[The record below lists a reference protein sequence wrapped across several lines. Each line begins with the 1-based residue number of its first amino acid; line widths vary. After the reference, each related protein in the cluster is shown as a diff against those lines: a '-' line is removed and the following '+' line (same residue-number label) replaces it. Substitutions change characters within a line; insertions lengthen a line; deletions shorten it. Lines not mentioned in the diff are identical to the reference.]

1 MKDIRI
7 DFSMALPFADK
18 AALEG
23 VKAQALKAQ
32 ESLWDLGAEAD
43 VKGWLDPMPQGA
55 AYQAMMEKAKE
66 IRENAD
72 AFVLVGVGGSN
83 QAARAVI
90 KALQRPGTPEVFY
103 AGNTLSAPALRR
115 VLTGLDGKKE
125 IYINVIAK
133 NFETLEPGSHFRV
146 LREYLVRRYGRE
158 DIAKRV
164 VLTGTF
170 GSRLE
175 EIAKENGFTFLEFP
189 VPVGGRYS
197 VLTPVGLFPMAVAG
211 IDLPALLA
219 GAERMK
225 AMLLE
230 NTDNAAVCY
239 AALRQHLYKGKGFDT
254 EVLAAF
260 EPQLDYFA
268 KWWVQLFG
276 ESEGKGKQGIFPT
289 AVSCSEDLHS
299 LGQYM
304 QDGRRSLTETFISV
318 EEPDGSVVVSPDPG
332 FGDRFDYLDGVDF
345 VDINHAAETAT
356 VKAHY
361 EGGVPCFRVVLP
373 KLDEY
378 YFGQLF
384 YFFMVAC
391 AISGKT
397 AGINPFD
404 QEGVEAYKR
413 TMFRM
418 LGK

>member
-1 MKDIRI
+1 MNDIRI
-7 DFSMALPFADK
+7 EFTMASPFAEPSALAETEARALAAQQDLMDPDK
-18 AALEG
+18 
-23 VKAQALKAQ
+23 
-32 ESLWDLGAEAD
+32 EAD
-43 VKGWLDPMPQGA
+43 VKGWLKVMAKDD
-55 AYQAMMEKAKE
+55 AYYAMMEKAEE
-66 IRENAD
+66 IRSKAD

-90 KALQRPGTPEVFY
+90 KALQRPGTPEVIY
-103 AGNTLSAPALRR
+103 AGNTLSGPALRK
-115 VLTGLDGKKE
+115 VLTQLDGKKE

-146 LREYLVRRYGRE
+146 LRHYLNCRYSKE
-158 DIAKRV
+158 DAAKRI

-175 EIAKENGFTFLEFP
+175 EIAKENGYTFLEFP
-189 VPVGGRYS
+189 IPVGGRYS

-211 IDLPALLA
+211 IDIPALLS

-225 AMLLE
+225 ELLGQ
-230 NTDNAAVCY
+230 TPDNAAVKY
-239 AALRQHLYKGKGFDT
+239 AAIRQCLYREKGFDT
-254 EVLAAF
+254 EVLATF
-260 EPQLDYFA
+260 EPQLGYFS

-276 ESEGKGKQGIFPT
+276 ESEGKDKQGIFPT

-304 QDGRRSLTETFISV
+304 QDGRRNLTETFLSV
-318 EEPDGSVVVSPDPG
+318 EEAETGVTVPADPG
-332 FGDRFDYLDGVDF
+332 FGDGFDYLDGMDF
-345 VDINHAAETAT
+345 REINHAAETAT
-356 VKAHY
+356 LRAHY
-361 EGGVPCFRVVLP
+361 EGGVPCFRVILP
-373 KLDEY
+373 QLNEY
-378 YFGQLF
+378 YFGELF

-413 TMFRM
+413 AMFRM

>member
-1 MKDIRI
+1 MQDIRI
-7 DFSMALPFADK
+7 DLSMAVPFAGKEALAEMGKK
-18 AALEG
+18 AELAF
-23 VKAQALKAQ
+23 Q
-32 ESLWDLGAEAD
+32 DLTDPEKEAGF
-43 VKGWLDPMPQGA
+43 KGWLNPMERGE
-55 AYQAMMEKAKE
+55 AYRAMMEKAAA
-66 IRENAD
+66 IRSKAD

-90 KALQRPGTPEVFY
+90 KALQKDGPEIIY
-103 AGNTLSAPALRR
+103 AGNTLSAPALQKVLRR
-115 VLTGLDGKKE
+115 LDAKKE

-146 LREYLVRRYGRE
+146 LRDYLIRRYKRE
-158 DIAKRV
+158 DTAGRI

-175 EIAKENGFTFLEFP
+175 EIAKENGYTFLEFP

-211 IDLPALLA
+211 IDIPALLD
-219 GAERMK
+219 GALRMK
-225 AMLLE
+225 ERL
-230 NTDNAAVCY
+230 AAPGNPAVEY
-239 AALRQHLYKGKGFDT
+239 AALRQCLYQEKGFDI

-276 ESEGKGKQGIFPT
+276 ESEGKQKQGVFPT
-289 AVSCSEDLHS
+289 SVSYSEDLHS

-304 QDGRRSLTETFISV
+304 QEGRRSLTETFLSI
-318 EEPDGSVVVSPDPG
+318 EEPDGSVPVPKDPA
-332 FGDRFDYLDGVDF
+332 FGDRFDYLDGMDF
-345 VDINHAAETAT
+345 LEINRAAESAT
-356 VKAHY
+356 IRAHY
-361 EGGVPCFRVVLP
+361 EGGVPCFRIFLP
-373 KLDEY
+373 TLDAY
-378 YFGQLF
+378 SFGQLF

-413 TMFRM
+413 SMFDM

>member
-1 MKDIRI
+1 MQDIRI
-7 DFSMALPFADK
+7 DLLSAIPFAGKKALSEMEAK
-18 AALEG
+18 AAL
-23 VKAQALKAQ
+23 AFQ
-32 ESLWDLGAEAD
+32 ELMDPGKEAD
-43 VKGWLDPMPQGA
+43 VKGWLSPMAQDEG
-55 AYQAMMEKAKE
+55 YQAMLQKAAE
-66 IRENAD
+66 IRETAD

-90 KALQRPGTPEVFY
+90 KALQEDGPEIIY
-103 AGNTLSAPALRR
+103 AGNTLSAPALQR
-115 VLTGLDGKKE
+115 VLRQLDKKKD

-146 LREYLVRRYGRE
+146 LRNYLSRRYAKE
-158 DIAKRV
+158 DMAKRI

-175 EIAKENGFTFLEFP
+175 EIAKENGYTFLEFP
-189 VPVGGRYS
+189 IPVGGRYS

-211 IDLPALLA
+211 IDIPALLEGARRMQGLLA
-219 GAERMK
+219 GP
-225 AMLLE
+225 
-230 NTDNAAVCY
+230 DNPAVKY
-239 AALRQHLYKGKGFDT
+239 AALRQCLYQAEGFDM

-289 AVSCSEDLHS
+289 SVSYSEDLHA

-304 QDGRRSLTETFISV
+304 QEGRRSLMETFLSV
-318 EEPDGSVVVSPDPG
+318 EGPAGSVPVPPDPT
-332 FGDRFDYLDGVDF
+332 FGDRFDYLDGMDF
-345 VDINHAAETAT
+345 LDINRAAESAT
-356 VKAHY
+356 WQAHLA
-361 EGGVPCFRVVLP
+361 GGVPCMRIALP
-373 KLDEY
+373 RLDAY

-384 YFFMVAC
+384 YFFMIAC
-391 AISGKT
+391 AVSGKT
-397 AGINPFD
+397 GGINPFD

-413 TMFRM
+413 SMFHI